1 MLLIALCR
9 LTIRTTVKSSPVA
22 SGKSLTNVRHASAC
36 RGPMMRPLWND
47 YDPMRFPGIEC
58 DGLQCKARQAKAY
71 RTLCIV
77 LVVLITLAGSS
88 CFRKSKTESTAHQAV
103 PAATP
108 QRTLPKQI
116 GLVNDF
122 ADVFDP
128 AEEARLN
135 QLVSELSNVD
145 VDFPI
150 VTIDTTNGESL
161 FDYSLALSRDWHPG
175 GPNKRGLLL
184 VLAIK
189 DRQWRLQVSEALR
202 SALPDEVCLA
212 LGRPSE
218 DFYKQGKYA
227 DGVYRYVSALGERLR
242 SNK

>member
-1 MLLIALCR
+1 MIFAGASKAYQTHGLILILF
-9 LTIRTTVKSSPVA
+9 LTI
-22 SGKSLTNVRHASAC
+22 
-36 RGPMMRPLWND
+36 
-47 YDPMRFPGIEC
+47 
-58 DGLQCKARQAKAY
+58 
-71 RTLCIV
+71 
-77 LVVLITLAGSS
+77 AGSS
-88 CFRKSKTESTAHQAV
+88 CFRKSKTEPSAPHAV
-103 PAATP
+103 PTTTP

-116 GLVNDF
+116 GLINDF

-128 AEEARLN
+128 TAEGRLN
-135 QLVSELSNVD
+135 RLVSELNDVD

-161 FDYSLALSRDWHPG
+161 FDYSLALARDWHPG

-189 DRQWRLQVSEALR
+189 DRQWRLQVTEALR
-202 SALPDEVCLA
+202 PALPDEVCLE

-227 DGVYRYVSALGERLR
+227 EGVERYVRAIGDRLR
-242 SNK
+242 NYK

>member
-1 MLLIALCR
+1 
-9 LTIRTTVKSSPVA
+9 
-22 SGKSLTNVRHASAC
+22 
-36 RGPMMRPLWND
+36 MMRPSWKKL
-47 YDPMRFPGIEC
+47 RKRSQCSIGC
-58 DGLQCKARQAKAY
+58 DVPQWRGRQAKAY
-71 RTLCIV
+71 RTYCL
-77 LVVLITLAGSS
+77 LVVLILSLTGSS
-88 CFRKSKTESTAHQAV
+88 CFRKSKTEPSAQQAV
-103 PAATP
+103 PTTTP

-128 AEEARLN
+128 TEEARLN

-150 VTIDTTNGESL
+150 VTIHTTNGESL
-161 FDYSLALSRDWHPG
+161 FDYSLALARDWHPG
-175 GPNKRGLLL
+175 GSNKRGLLL

-212 LGRPSE
+212 LGQPSE

-227 DGVYRYVSALGERLR
+227 DGVERYVQALGERLR
-242 SNK
+242 AYK